1 MAIKDKLDQNFTDAV
16 LKKTLIGNSKNRG
29 LSANDNNDMI
39 PQNDIVAISNSFTSL
54 QNAFNK
60 IYAYSLNV
68 RNLHQFQEKRL
79 QTINRETNLEAKTGG
94 GSSIQSSGT
103 PQNNLGSTTV
113 LFDDLSKSIEGLN
126 DKLKKTNLGGSGFS
140 GTAGGMAGGLA
151 GEELGAL
158 AGGAVGGPVG
168 AGLGGFFGGVLG
180 FFTGSKLGN
189 NVQRRAAGGSIKSG
203 STYLIG
209 ERGPEV
215 ITFNGVSGRV
225 TPNGQRGKPSM
236 AEKYLLAA
244 AERSSQSRT
253 KFEKGN
259 PIGPTSYSSKFS
271 NYLSTLFGIIPTW
284 VKNIFNPNMGTPPGV
299 LGTGQYAAVGDLS
312 KAKGDWKNDTDFI
325 NAINRVSQKYDIDAN
340 DLLGLIYHESAGTM
354 SPTVK
359 GKNSA
364 RGLFQFTRG
373 GGFNPDEIVKL
384 SRAQQVELADQK
396 IFAANKLPRGAN
408 AGQIYAA
415 VFLPGIAQ
423 NGGWSGVL
431 SRSGEPY
438 YKANPSLDYNKD
450 DIIDYS
456 DLAQVINRHRVTMG
470 LGASPSITGGTL
482 TPTSNYMN
490 LPVFSPLPGGK
501 WSGPGLG
508 QPREGGKR
516 SHEGLDIFAPLG
528 TPVRAMSEG
537 TIVYSERRS
546 GDGGGSGF
554 GIAVQI
560 KHNNGLVTNYAHLS
574 NLAGFKPGDM
584 VKAGQIVGFVGDT
597 GNAKGTDPHL
607 HFEVLKDGT
616 PLEPAMF
623 LGQATQIPS
632 ATATA
637 AAAKTKEIM
646 LKEKGFRRVGNTTY
660 SPSNWQIP
668 VSAKSTAEVPAYR
681 GGKGAKSEI
690 DLYFKIMNQ

>member
-126 DKLKKTNLGGSGFS
+126 DKLKNVNLGGSGFS

-168 AGLGGFFGGVLG
+168 AGLGGFFGGIFG
-180 FFTGSKLGN
+180 FFTGSKIGN

-203 STYLIG
+203 STYLVG

-215 ITFNGVSGRV
+215 ISFNGVSGRV

-284 VKNIFNPNMGTPPGV
+284 VKNIFNPNMGTPSGA
-299 LGTGQYAAVGDLS
+299 LGTGQYTPIGDLS
-312 KAKGDWKNDTDFI
+312 NIKGNWKDDTDFI
-325 NAINRVSQKYDIDAN
+325 KSVDSFAQKWNIDPK
-340 DLLGLIYHESAGTM
+340 DLLGILQSESGIDPQKIGDNGAT
-354 SPTVK
+354 
-359 GKNSA
+359 
-364 RGLFQFTRG
+364 GLFQFIPKYFPTS
-373 GGFNPDEIVKL
+373 EIYKMT
-384 SRAQQVELADQK
+384 RAQQVAYADK
-396 IFAANKLPRGAN
+396 NIFEKSGMPKGAN
-408 AGQIYAA
+408 AGQLYAA
-415 VFLPGIAQ
+415 MFLPEAARKIGYG
-423 NGGWSGVL
+423 NGVL
-431 SRSGEPY
+431 TRKGEGTGY
-438 YKANPSLDYNKD
+438 YEGNYQLDVNGD
-450 DIIDYS
+450 GAIDMYEMAIRAS
-456 DLAQVINRHRVTMG
+456 KFRQQAG
-470 LGASPSITGGTL
+470 FGASPSLQVSPGMASSQGFVLPISTLSGSGYGARKDPHGSGAIEQHGGVDYP
-482 TPTSNYMN
+482 TP
-490 LPVFSPLPGGK
+490 V
-501 WSGPGLG
+501 
-508 QPREGGKR
+508 
-516 SHEGLDIFAPLG
+516 G
-528 TPVRAMSEG
+528 TPVRSAKGGTVLRAEVAGNYGNLIEVDHGEG
-537 TIVYSERRS
+537 IVTR
-546 GDGGGSGF
+546 
-554 GIAVQI
+554 
-560 KHNNGLVTNYAHLS
+560 YAHLS
-574 NLAGFKPGDM
+574 QMSVTKGSNIA
-584 VKAGQIVGFVGDT
+584 AGQVIGYSGGAAGAPGSGNST
-597 GNAKGTDPHL
+597 GAHL
-607 HFEVLKDGT
+607 HFEIRINGRAVDPGPYLQGAG
-616 PLEPAMF
+616 P
-623 LGQATQIPS
+623 QATQVPS
-632 ATATA
+632 TTVAA

-646 LKEKGFRRVGNTTY
+646 LKEKGFKRVGNTVYT
-660 SPSNWQIP
+660 PKNWQIP
-668 VSAKSTAEVPAYR
+668 VSAKSAAEVPAYR